1 MKMKT
6 KVKKLITDT
15 ENSGSW
21 TTRFISNTVFFG
33 ELQDDENEGSN
44 FL

>member
-15 ENSGSW
+15 ENSGF
-21 TTRFISNTVFFG
+21 TDHAFISKTLFFG

>member
-1 MKMKT
+1 MKMESR
-6 KVKKLITDT
+6 VEKLITDT
-15 ENSGSW
+15 ENRCFMD
-21 TTRFISNTVFFG
+21 RFISKTVFFG

>member
-15 ENSGSW
+15 ENMVSW
-21 TTRFISNTVFFG
+21 TTRFISTTVFFG
-33 ELQDDENEGSN
+33 GLQDDENEVSN